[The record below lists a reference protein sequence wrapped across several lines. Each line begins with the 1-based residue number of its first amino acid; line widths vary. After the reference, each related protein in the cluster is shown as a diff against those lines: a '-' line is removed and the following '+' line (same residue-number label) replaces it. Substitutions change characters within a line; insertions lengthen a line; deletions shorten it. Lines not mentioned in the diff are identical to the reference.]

1 MATATK
7 MSAPRLWMQALYTIP
22 QVDLSLVD
30 PVTRWLVLSRASVV
44 VMTATSA
51 VLGGLLAA
59 RDDVFDWP
67 LFVLTAAGLV
77 LAHTASN
84 LVNDF
89 WDYRRGADSPDSPRA
104 RYGPHPLTEKSADMR
119 SFALITVVILAIAT
133 AIGIYLTVETGPGVL
148 IFALSGAFGLMLYSG
163 GPLPL
168 KYFGLG
174 EIAVFIIWGPLM
186 IGGTYYVMAGDLP
199 GWVILAS
206 FPYALGVTTVL
217 MGKHLDKLEFDT
229 TKRIFTLP
237 MLLGERGARRLT
249 QVLSI
254 GMYVSV
260 VALVIWQQMPGLLL
274 VAGALPLLWMVLRG
288 YNKAKPDKPP
298 EHYPAWPLWF
308 VGMTFIH
315 NRRYGILFVVG
326 LAGQITGE
334 AII

>member
-1 MATATK
+1 MATTAK

-104 RYGPHPLTEKSADMR
+104 TYGPHPLTEKSADMR
-119 SFALITVVILAIAT
+119 SFALITAVILAITT
-133 AIGIYLTVETGPGVL
+133 AIGIYLTVEAGPGVL

-186 IGGTYYVMAGDLP
+186 IGGTYYVMAGELP
-199 GWVILAS
+199 GWVVLAS

-237 MLLGERGARRLT
+237 MLLGERGARLLT
-249 QVLSI
+249 QLLSI
-254 GMYVSV
+254 AMYVSV

-274 VAGALPLLWMVLRG
+274 VVGALPLLWMVLRG
-288 YNKAKPDKPP
+288 YNEPKPDKPP
-298 EHYPAWPLWF
+298 ENYPAWPLWF

-326 LAGQITGE
+326 LAGQIIGE